1 MIKLSSTV
9 DSLHEE
15 FATDSVSTSFAL
27 TQLRNHGTPYV
38 LLCDSAGRLHAAD
51 VRPGWRAF
59 FDVDIQHADR
69 LPDALW
75 RLLARHR
82 ARQRED
88 TTTVALLDHDVVVT
102 VVSLRGPEEAF
113 AFSLWHVRRDE
124 AIAAARRRYSLTERE
139 GELLAHILRGASS
152 AEIGKVLSISLAT
165 VEWHTKRLLF
175 KTDSQN
181 RTQMAARV
189 LGWIP
194 DAS

>member
-1 MIKLSSTV
+1 MIKRASTV
-9 DSLHEE
+9 NTLHDE
-15 FATDSVSTSFAL
+15 FLTDAFTASFAL

-38 LLCDSAGRLHAAD
+38 LLCDNSGRIHASDA
-51 VRPGWRAF
+51 RPGWRAF
-59 FDVDIQHADR
+59 FDGEIEHADR

-88 TTTVALLDHDVVVT
+88 MPTVALLEADVVVT
-102 VVSLRGPEEAF
+102 VVSLRGPKEVF

-124 AIAAARRRYSLTERE
+124 AISAARQRYSLTERE
-139 GELLAHILRGASS
+139 GELLEHILRGSSS
-152 AEIGKVLSISLAT
+152 AEIGRALSISLAT

-181 RTQMAARV
+181 RTQMASRV